1 MPKIKP
7 DPAVIAADDRYF
19 EMLYWTYPR
28 RDARDLARAA
38 YHDAVSEADDPAQVR
53 CLIVDKARAYEADMR
68 AKGKHGF
75 TSLAEFIDGGSW
87 RAENLEFNRASAA

>member
-38 YHDAVSEADDPAQVR
+38 FHDAVSEADDPAQVR
-53 CLIVDKARAYEADMR
+53 CLILDEARLPTRTPDRRMQPWSR
-68 AKGKHGF
+68 G
-75 TSLAEFIDGGSW
+75 L
-87 RAENLEFNRASAA
+87 ENAIRYARDASPSDEKC